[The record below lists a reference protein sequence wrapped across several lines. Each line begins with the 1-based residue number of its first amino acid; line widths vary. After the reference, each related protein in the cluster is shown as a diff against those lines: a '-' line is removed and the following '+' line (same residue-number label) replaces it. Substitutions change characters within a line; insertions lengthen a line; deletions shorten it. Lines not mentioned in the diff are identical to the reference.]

1 MYKSFLGVALSVL
14 FFPVQPAFADA
25 PIVIKFSHVVA
36 DDTPKGRGA
45 LLFKKLVEERL
56 AGEVK
61 VEVFPNSTLFGD
73 ADELQAL
80 RDGKV
85 QMLAPSLSKFEGY
98 TRQLEVFDLPFLFD
112 DLEAVKRFQKRSMSR
127 ELLHSMATS
136 GIYGLAYW
144 NNGMKQ
150 LSATRELRAPADA
163 KGLSFRIQPSSVI
176 DAQFGLL
183 DAKAVK
189 LPFAETLK
197 ALQDGKVQGTEN
209 TWSNIGSQ
217 KLDSAQPFI
226 TETNHGVLS
235 YMLISN
241 QRFWN
246 SMPYPV
252 RTQLESI
259 IEEVTVEVNKDAEA
273 LNQKE
278 REQVLANGKARIVA
292 LTPAERDAWR
302 AAMQPLWKQFEGE
315 IGSDVLRAAQVVN
328 RKH

>member
-1 MYKSFLGVALSVL
+1 MYKSLLGVALSAL
-14 FFPVQPAFADA
+14 FLVAQSAFADA

-56 AGEVK
+56 AGQVK

-80 RDGKV
+80 QDGKV

-98 TRQLEVFDLPFLFD
+98 TKQLEVFDLPFLFD
-112 DLEAVKRFQKRSMSR
+112 DLEAVKRFQKRDKSR
-127 ELLHSMATS
+127 ELLHSMARS
-136 GIYGLAYW
+136 GIYGLGYW

-150 LSATRELRAPADA
+150 LSANRELRAPVDA
-163 KGLSFRIQPSSVI
+163 KGLAFRIQPSSVI
-176 DAQFGLL
+176 TAQFGLL
-183 DAKAVK
+183 DATAVK
-189 LPFAETLK
+189 MPFAETLK

-235 YMLISN
+235 YMVISN
-241 QRFWN
+241 QKFWN

-278 REQVLANGKARIVA
+278 REHVVANGKARIIT

-302 AAMQPLWKQFEGE
+302 TAMQPLWKQFEGE
-315 IGSDVLRAAQVVN
+315 IGTDVLRAAQVVN

>member
-1 MYKSFLGVALSVL
+1 MYKSILGAALSALV
-14 FFPVQPAFADA
+14 FAAQSAFADA

-56 AGEVK
+56 GDQVK
-61 VEVFPNSTLFGD
+61 VEVYPNSTLFGD

-85 QMLAPSLSKFEGY
+85 QMLAPSLSKFEVY
-98 TRQLEVFDLPFLFD
+98 TKQLDVFDLPFLFD
-112 DLEAVKRFQKRSMSR
+112 DLEAVKRFQKRDKSR
-127 ELLHSMATS
+127 ELLHSMAKS

-150 LSATRELRAPADA
+150 LSANRELRKPADA
-163 KGLSFRIQPSSVI
+163 KGLSFRIQPSSVL

-189 LPFAETLK
+189 LPFSETLK

-209 TWSNIGSQ
+209 TWSNLASQ

-235 YMLISN
+235 YMLISD
-241 QRFWN
+241 QKFWN

-252 RTQLESI
+252 RTQLEAI
-259 IEEVTVEVNKDAEA
+259 VEEVTVEVNKDAEA

-278 REQVLANGKARIVA
+278 RDHIVANGKARIVS

-302 AAMQPLWKQFEGE
+302 TAMQPLWKQFEGQ
-315 IGSDVLRAAQVVN
+315 IGADVLRAAQVVN
-328 RKH
+328 RKR

>member
-1 MYKSFLGVALSVL
+1 MYKSFFGAALSAL
-14 FFPVQPAFADA
+14 FTLAQPVFADE
-25 PIVIKFSHVVA
+25 PILIKFSHVVA

-56 AGEVK
+56 AGQVK
-61 VEVFPNSTLFGD
+61 VEVFPNSTLYGD
-73 ADELQAL
+73 AEELQAL

-98 TRQLEVFDLPFLFD
+98 TKQLDVFDLPFLFD
-112 DLEAVKRFQKRSMSR
+112 DLEAVKRFQKRDKSR
-127 ELLHSMATS
+127 ELLRSMATS

-150 LSATRELRAPADA
+150 LSANRELRAPADA
-163 KGLSFRIQPSSVI
+163 KGLSFRIQPSSVL

-183 DAKAVK
+183 DAKAVR
-189 LPFAETLK
+189 LPFAETFK

-217 KLDSAQPFI
+217 KLDSVQPFI

-241 QRFWN
+241 QKFWN

-252 RTQLESI
+252 RTQLEAI

-278 REQVLANGKARIVA
+278 RERVLANGKAHIVS
-292 LTPAERDAWR
+292 LTPAEREAWR
-302 AAMQPLWKQFEGE
+302 TAMQPLWKQFEGE

-328 RKH
+328 RKR

>member
-1 MYKSFLGVALSVL
+1 MYKSFFGVALSAL
-14 FFPVQPAFADA
+14 FTLAQPVFADE
-25 PIVIKFSHVVA
+25 PILIKFSHVVA

-56 AGEVK
+56 AGQVK
-61 VEVFPNSTLFGD
+61 VEVFPNSTLYGD
-73 ADELQAL
+73 AEELQAL

-98 TRQLEVFDLPFLFD
+98 TKQLDVFDLPFLFD
-112 DLEAVKRFQKRSMSR
+112 DLEAVKRFQKRDKSR
-127 ELLHSMATS
+127 ELLRSMATS

-150 LSATRELRAPADA
+150 LSANRELRAPADA
-163 KGLSFRIQPSSVI
+163 KGLSFRIQPSSVL

-183 DAKAVK
+183 DAKAVR
-189 LPFAETLK
+189 LPFAETFK

-217 KLDSAQPFI
+217 KLDSVQPFI

-241 QRFWN
+241 QKFWN

-252 RTQLESI
+252 RTQLEAI
-259 IEEVTVEVNKDAEA
+259 
-273 LNQKE
+273 
-278 REQVLANGKARIVA
+278 RR
-292 LTPAERDAWR
+292 R
-302 AAMQPLWKQFEGE
+302 
-315 IGSDVLRAAQVVN
+315 
-328 RKH
+328 

>member
-1 MYKSFLGVALSVL
+1 MYKSLLGVALSAL
-14 FFPVQPAFADA
+14 FLVAQPAFADA

-56 AGEVK
+56 AGQVK

-80 RDGKV
+80 QDGKV

-98 TRQLEVFDLPFLFD
+98 TKQLEVFDLPFLFD
-112 DLEAVKRFQKRSMSR
+112 DLEAVKRFQKRDKSR
-127 ELLHSMATS
+127 ELLHSMARS
-136 GIYGLAYW
+136 GIYGLGYW

-150 LSATRELRAPADA
+150 LSANRELRAPVDA
-163 KGLSFRIQPSSVI
+163 KGLAFRIQPSSVI
-176 DAQFGLL
+176 TAQFGLL
-183 DAKAVK
+183 DATAVK
-189 LPFAETLK
+189 MPFAETLK

-217 KLDSAQPFI
+217 KLDTAQPFI

-235 YMLISN
+235 YMVISN
-241 QRFWN
+241 QKFWN

-278 REQVLANGKARIVA
+278 RDHVVANGKARIIT
-292 LTPAERDAWR
+292 LTPAEREAWR
-302 AAMQPLWKQFEGE
+302 TAMQPLWKQFEGE
-315 IGSDVLRAAQVVN
+315 IGTDVLRAAQVVN

>member
-1 MYKSFLGVALSVL
+1 MYQSLLGLALSAL
-14 FFPVQPAFADA
+14 FLVAQPAFADA

-56 AGEVK
+56 AGQVK

-80 RDGKV
+80 QDRKV

-98 TRQLEVFDLPFLFD
+98 TKQLEVFDLPFLFD
-112 DLEAVKRFQKRSMSR
+112 DLEAVKRFQKRDKSR
-127 ELLHSMATS
+127 ELLHSMARS

-150 LSATRELRAPADA
+150 LSANRELRAPDDA
-163 KGLSFRIQPSSVI
+163 KGLAFRIQPSSVI
-176 DAQFGLL
+176 TAQFGLL
-183 DAKAVK
+183 NATAVK
-189 LPFAETLK
+189 MPFAETLK

-235 YMLISN
+235 YMVISN
-241 QRFWN
+241 QKFWN

-278 REQVLANGKARIVA
+278 REHVVANGKARILA
-292 LTPAERDAWR
+292 LTPAEREAWR
-302 AAMQPLWKQFEGE
+302 TAMQPLWKQFEGE
-315 IGSDVLRAAQVVN
+315 IGTDVLRAAQVVN

>member
-1 MYKSFLGVALSVL
+1 MYQSLLGLALSAL
-14 FFPVQPAFADA
+14 FLVAQPAFADA

-56 AGEVK
+56 AGQVK

-80 RDGKV
+80 QDGKV

-98 TRQLEVFDLPFLFD
+98 TKQLEVFDLPFLFD
-112 DLEAVKRFQKRSMSR
+112 DLEAVKRFQKRDKSR
-127 ELLHSMATS
+127 ELLHSMARS

-150 LSATRELRAPADA
+150 LSANRELRAPGDA
-163 KGLSFRIQPSSVI
+163 KGLAFRIQPSSVI
-176 DAQFGLL
+176 TAQFGLL
-183 DAKAVK
+183 NATAVK
-189 LPFAETLK
+189 MPFAETLK

-235 YMLISN
+235 YMVISN
-241 QRFWN
+241 QKFWN

-278 REQVLANGKARIVA
+278 REHVVANGKARILA
-292 LTPAERDAWR
+292 LTPAEREAWR
-302 AAMQPLWKQFEGE
+302 TAMQPLWKQFEGE
-315 IGSDVLRAAQVVN
+315 IGTDVLRAAQVVN

>member
-1 MYKSFLGVALSVL
+1 MYKSLLGVALSALYLV
-14 FFPVQPAFADA
+14 VQPAFAEE

-56 AGEVK
+56 AGQVK
-61 VEVFPNSTLFGD
+61 VEVFANSTLFGD

-80 RDGKV
+80 KDGKV

-98 TRQLEVFDLPFLFD
+98 TKQLEVFDLPFLFD
-112 DLEAVKRFQKRSMSR
+112 DLEAVKRFQKRDKSR
-127 ELLHSMATS
+127 ELLHSMARS

-150 LSATRELRAPADA
+150 LSANRELRVPADA
-163 KGLSFRIQPSSVI
+163 KGLAFRIQPSSVI
-176 DAQFGLL
+176 NAQFGLL
-183 DAKAVK
+183 DATGVK

-217 KLDSAQPFI
+217 RLDSAQPFI

-235 YMLISN
+235 YMVISN
-241 QRFWN
+241 QKFWN
-246 SMPYPV
+246 SMPYAV
-252 RTQLESI
+252 RTQLENI
-259 IEEVTVEVNKDAEA
+259 VEEVTVEVNKDAEA

-278 REQVLANGKARIVA
+278 RDHVVANGKTRIVA

-302 AAMQPLWKQFEGE
+302 TAMQPLWKQFEGE

-328 RKH
+328 RKR

>member
-1 MYKSFLGVALSVL
+1 MYQSLLGLALSAL
-14 FFPVQPAFADA
+14 FLVAQPAFADA

-56 AGEVK
+56 AGQVK

-80 RDGKV
+80 QDGKV

-98 TRQLEVFDLPFLFD
+98 TKQLEVFDLPFLFD
-112 DLEAVKRFQKRSMSR
+112 DLEAVKRFQKRDKSR
-127 ELLHSMATS
+127 ELLHSMARS

-150 LSATRELRAPADA
+150 LSANRELRAPGDA
-163 KGLSFRIQPSSVI
+163 KGLAFRIQPSSVI
-176 DAQFGLL
+176 TAQFGLL
-183 DAKAVK
+183 NATAVK
-189 LPFAETLK
+189 MPFAETLK

-235 YMLISN
+235 YMVISN
-241 QRFWN
+241 QKFWN

-278 REQVLANGKARIVA
+278 REHVVGNGKARILA
-292 LTPAERDAWR
+292 LTPAEREAWR
-302 AAMQPLWKQFEGE
+302 TAMQPLWKQFEGE
-315 IGSDVLRAAQVVN
+315 IGTDVLRAAQVVN

>member
-1 MYKSFLGVALSVL
+1 MYKSFLGVALSAL
-14 FFPVQPAFADA
+14 FLVAQPAFADA

-56 AGEVK
+56 AGQVK

-80 RDGKV
+80 QDGKV

-98 TRQLEVFDLPFLFD
+98 TKQLEVFDLPFLFD
-112 DLEAVKRFQKRSMSR
+112 DLEAVKRFQKRDKSR
-127 ELLHSMATS
+127 ELLHSMAKS
-136 GIYGLAYW
+136 GIYGLGYW

-176 DAQFGLL
+176 NAQFGLL
-183 DAKAVK
+183 NATAVK
-189 LPFAETLK
+189 MPFAETLK

-235 YMLISN
+235 YMVISN
-241 QRFWN
+241 QKFWN

-278 REQVLANGKARIVA
+278 REHVVANGKARVVA

-302 AAMQPLWKQFEGE
+302 TAMQPLWKQFEGE
-315 IGSDVLRAAQVVN
+315 IGTDVLRAAQVVN

>member
-1 MYKSFLGVALSVL
+1 MYQSLLGVALSAL
-14 FFPVQPAFADA
+14 FLVAPPAFAEA

-56 AGEVK
+56 AGQVK

-80 RDGKV
+80 QDGKV

-112 DLEAVKRFQKRSMSR
+112 DLEAVKRFQKRDKSR
-127 ELLHSMATS
+127 ELLHSMARS
-136 GIYGLAYW
+136 GIYGLGYW

-150 LSATRELRAPADA
+150 LSANRELRAPGDA
-163 KGLSFRIQPSSVI
+163 KGLAFRIQPSSVI
-176 DAQFGLL
+176 TAQFGLL
-183 DAKAVK
+183 DATAVK

-217 KLDSAQPFI
+217 KLDTAQPFI

-235 YMLISN
+235 YMVISN
-241 QRFWN
+241 QKFWN

-259 IEEVTVEVNKDAEA
+259 MEEVTVEVNKDAEA

-278 REQVLANGKARIVA
+278 RERVVANGKARIIA

-302 AAMQPLWKQFEGE
+302 TAMQPLWKQFEGE
-315 IGSDVLRAAQVVN
+315 IGTDVLRAAQVVN

>member
-36 DDTPKGRGA
+36 DGTPKGRGA

-150 LSATRELRAPADA
+150 LSATRELRAPVDA

-241 QRFWN
+241 QKFWN

>member
-1 MYKSFLGVALSVL
+1 MYQSLLGVALSAL
-14 FFPVQPAFADA
+14 FLVAQPAFAEA

-56 AGEVK
+56 AGQVK

-80 RDGKV
+80 QDGKV

-112 DLEAVKRFQKRSMSR
+112 DLEAVKRFQKRDKSR
-127 ELLHSMATS
+127 ELLHSMARS
-136 GIYGLAYW
+136 GIYGLGYW

-150 LSATRELRAPADA
+150 LSANRELRAPGDA
-163 KGLSFRIQPSSVI
+163 KGLAFRIQPSSVI
-176 DAQFGLL
+176 TAQFGLL
-183 DAKAVK
+183 DATAVK

-217 KLDSAQPFI
+217 KLDTAQPFI

-235 YMLISN
+235 YMVISN
-241 QRFWN
+241 QKFWN

-259 IEEVTVEVNKDAEA
+259 MEEVTVEVNKDAEA

-278 REQVLANGKARIVA
+278 RERVVANGKARIIA

-302 AAMQPLWKQFEGE
+302 TAMQPLWKQFEGE
-315 IGSDVLRAAQVVN
+315 IGTDVLRAAQVVN